1 MKLSLLSLA
10 VKAIEIRPT
19 QNRALFDMYEPTA
32 GKEAYTIDLEAPEF
46 ERKMDLLVEILYPK
60 LLRDPEFMENEEA
73 IVNEAAELCKQGYDP
88 RNPELKVECQISR
101 SGRAQLSSYK
111 YLTPARKMK
120 QLKIVVLWLQ
130 KTQEFGKFCYYGC
143 HCMPEGRHNLIGKN
157 WGLPVDDIDRSCKNF
172 FQCYDCAR
180 MQDPKCLGDRV
191 KYKYQLLLDS
201 ATGDKSITCLN
212 EEGTCQRNICECD
225 KRWANNLQKLAG
237 DFNPEYHVNR
247 SKTGMG

>member
-73 IVNEAAELCKQGYDP
+73 IVNEAAELCKQGFDP

-111 YLTPARKMK
+111 
-120 QLKIVVLWLQ
+120 
-130 KTQEFGKFCYYGC
+130 
-143 HCMPEGRHNLIGKN
+143 
-157 WGLPVDDIDRSCKNF
+157 
-172 FQCYDCAR
+172 
-180 MQDPKCLGDRV
+180 
-191 KYKYQLLLDS
+191 
-201 ATGDKSITCLN
+201 
-212 EEGTCQRNICECD
+212 
-225 KRWANNLQKLAG
+225 
-237 DFNPEYHVNR
+237 
-247 SKTGMG
+247 